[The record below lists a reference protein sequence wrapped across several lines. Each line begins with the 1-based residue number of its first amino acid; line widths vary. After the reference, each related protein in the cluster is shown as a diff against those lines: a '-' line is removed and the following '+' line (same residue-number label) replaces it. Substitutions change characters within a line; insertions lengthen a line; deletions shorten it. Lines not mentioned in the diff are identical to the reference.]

1 MVDSAWRPKSHL
13 PAKPVLIQ
21 WDLWAPRYKQQ
32 AKARGSQPSRSND
45 STLRSAMYCQ
55 YEGCHPD
62 LFWLVSINLWETKQ
76 GEKEEDSLLYG
87 SVQHSLTTVLY
98 DTTDVV
104 FPAFIHHWPS
114 VWRTH
119 KRFTTSLTVS
129 LLFLI
134 LRSPEQTEPN
144 LLHIRNDLPLLPLS
158 APNKPIN
165 RQIIFG
171 DEKSPLPLLL
181 LL

>member
-1 MVDSAWRPKSHL
+1 MRFVSPLLRTTSQSKGEPAIQIKWLNSLECYALSVWRMPSWF
-13 PAKPVLIQ
+13 VLISE
-21 WDLWAPRYKQQ
+21 YKSMENK
-32 AKARGSQPSRSND
+32 AKGE
-45 STLRSAMYCQ
+45 TV
-55 YEGCHPD
+55 GFPD
-62 LFWLVSINLWETKQ
+62 
-76 GEKEEDSLLYG
+76 YG

-104 FPAFIHHWPS
+104 FPALIHHWPS

-119 KRFTTSLTVS
+119 ERFTTSPTVS

-134 LRSPEQTEPN
+134 LRSREQTEPN

-158 APNKPIN
+158 APSKPIT